1 MAEKAKQ
8 RLHAMGKQ
16 VAPAVVEDETFEDV
30 PPIKQVGPVS
40 NGPRAQGKV
49 VIITGVNSPLGI
61 GRATAHQF
69 AQNGAKAVYICDF
82 DDKYL
87 GYHERQ
93 IKSLYPAV
101 EVHTR
106 KFDAADEE
114 AVKEVVDNALSRYG
128 RLDVMFANAGIVGDP
143 ILFSDTTKEDFM
155 NVLRVNTLGPFLA
168 AKHAARAMVKTSPE
182 KKASGGSIIM
192 TASVAGIR
200 SNAGPTPYSASKSGV
215 INMATTMAYQLAG
228 SNIRVNAICPGVVE
242 TGMTAPMYESAR
254 ARGTERKIGQ
264 LNPLKRGS
272 AADEVARVALFLG
285 SDESSYVNGQAW
297 AVDGGLSAGHPF
309 VPLFALVAAFGL
321 FTSAKPVPAQDNG
334 EAAKTIKFLLS
345 GQDYVYTARRD
356 GGVISLDSK
365 SEKGDLTLNPTW
377 LVPSNV
383 GFLISDANSGAMIDT
398 TYNKQSNNL
407 TVSGH
412 YYQGSVGVGHMTYNK
427 NSTRLLA
434 STSVGVDIWDSS
446 ASNGSLELLGSF
458 SSDDNSTGSYITQVV
473 PDPSGKIYV
482 VSDRTA
488 NSLIILS
495 AIDDN
500 DIKPLG
506 TIAIQ
511 ESCGPRRGA
520 FYAADGQ
527 NPTRYFALCQ
537 STKEL
542 LSLEVDLSKGTF
554 KLLQRL
560 QTSVDTNGDKRSV
573 ADLLLQTN
581 SDRSADLYVTNTFLF

>member
-1 MAEKAKQ
+1 
-8 RLHAMGKQ
+8 
-16 VAPAVVEDETFEDV
+16 
-30 PPIKQVGPVS
+30 
-40 NGPRAQGKV
+40 
-49 VIITGVNSPLGI
+49 
-61 GRATAHQF
+61 
-69 AQNGAKAVYICDF
+69 
-82 DDKYL
+82 
-87 GYHERQ
+87 
-93 IKSLYPAV
+93 
-101 EVHTR
+101 
-106 KFDAADEE
+106 
-114 AVKEVVDNALSRYG
+114 
-128 RLDVMFANAGIVGDP
+128 
-143 ILFSDTTKEDFM
+143 
-155 NVLRVNTLGPFLA
+155 
-168 AKHAARAMVKTSPE
+168 MV
-182 KKASGGSIIM
+182 
-192 TASVAGIR
+192 
-200 SNAGPTPYSASKSGV
+200 
-215 INMATTMAYQLAG
+215 
-228 SNIRVNAICPGVVE
+228 
-242 TGMTAPMYESAR
+242 
-254 ARGTERKIGQ
+254 
-264 LNPLKRGS
+264 
-272 AADEVARVALFLG
+272 
-285 SDESSYVNGQAW
+285 
-297 AVDGGLSAGHPF
+297 
-309 VPLFALVAAFGL
+309 LFALVAAFGL

-581 SDRSADLYVTNTFLF
+581 SDRSADLYVTNTFVSKDNDTDTIAHFRLPAPDDDESTAPGDLTDITAERIVPSGGVNPNSICLDPEGEYLIVGNQQKGPAAIAFLKRDTKTGALSEKPEATLDFKKLTKGTTGFGPSFVAPILK